1 MNRLSRSVSV
11 LVVFSLSTISAFA
24 RPEFLE
30 KFRSDPFRNPAVD
43 GCNTCHMSPQGGDAR
58 NVFGQAFE
66 RGGKEITPMLRA
78 QFPDRFAYPTS
89 RTDSLV
95 IHFSDPAN
103 QQVVMESAG
112 RRMLVDV
119 DKKTLDGTPATTP
132 GGRGGNSSQAGG
144 PGFRAAHGRVCA

>member
-1 MNRLSRSVSV
+1 MIRV
-11 LVVFSLSTISAFA
+11 LVMVAFLVCTSPVFAM
-24 RPEFLE
+24 PQFLQM
-30 KFRSDPFRNPAVD
+30 FRNDPFRNPAVD

-132 GGRGGNSSQAGG
+132 GA
-144 PGFRAAHGRVCA
+144 